1 MLQATEGRSRG
12 SLRAAG
18 GVVATAELEGQGVL
32 EEVRCCSNPANK
44 HMEDQLRSCDGSYL
58 HGLTEQEEQ
67 SGIDCI

>member
-1 MLQATEGRSRG
+1 M
-12 SLRAAG
+12 
-18 GVVATAELEGQGVL
+18 ATAELEGRGVL